1 MCIKQHNKL
10 WLIKGR
16 SGRNT
21 LSSKREKGTDC
32 LNQLKMRWPFVV
44 VFMVRQ
50 DKTSTLTDAA
60 LERVQKYKKLPE
72 QKNIRGAPGVKSF
85 ATFPTL

>member
-1 MCIKQHNKL
+1 M
-10 WLIKGR
+10 
-16 SGRNT
+16 
-21 LSSKREKGTDC
+21 
-32 LNQLKMRWPFVV
+32 

>member
-1 MCIKQHNKL
+1 MAD
-10 WLIKGR
+10 KGQKKWEKH
-16 SGRNT
+16 T
-21 LSSKREKGTDC
+21 EPQKRERNR

-60 LERVQKYKKLPE
+60 LEGVQKYKKLPE

-85 ATFPTL
+85 ATFPML